1 MGIGTHEITGK
12 RLEGLPEL
20 QQRIQRLF
28 RTRKVALVIRR
39 AYGSNL
45 PELIDK
51 KTVPGF
57 RLDVYAETAE
67 TLANPANEIHDEF
80 KLHQTLMNVD
90 HESGEIELTLLGE
103 YLVDG
108 DVVKLEGITL

>member
-1 MGIGTHEITGK
+1 MAIGTHEETGK
-12 RLEGLPEL
+12 KIDGLPEL

-28 RTRKVALVIRR
+28 RTRKNNLVIRR

-45 PELIDK
+45 PKLVDK

-57 RLDVYAETAE
+57 RLDVCAEAAE

-80 KLHQTLMNVD
+80 KLHRTQLDINNETGAIDMVLV
-90 HESGEIELTLLGE
+90 GE

-108 DVVKLEGITL
+108 EIVRLEGITL